1 MGCLRVQHKAR
12 QARHNADQLRDV
24 HRPLNIWLMH
34 KYVSLRPTVARSV
47 ARRVAGILGA
57 AGTLFLMPSVL
68 VHAQGGGGGGQGG
81 GSATAPAASANLKRA
96 ADRDDPLNFLLT
108 KKKLL
113 LLDRP
118 LEDSLK
124 KFRKEMQH
132 YQDVV
137 YKDLDKA
144 ATRKDQGQLPGP
156 SIIATMTRESEERV
170 KDIQSAYRDRARLLL
185 SERQRAQV
193 DSLEG
198 IWRRDVPRGDGA
210 VRKPPV

>member
-1 MGCLRVQHKAR
+1 
-12 QARHNADQLRDV
+12 
-24 HRPLNIWLMH
+24 MH
-34 KYVSLRPTVARSV
+34 ITQTVRRSVARNA
-47 ARRVAGILGA
+47 ARRVAGILCAVGS
-57 AGTLFLMPSVL
+57 LLVVPSVTA
-68 VHAQGGGGGGQGG
+68 HAQGGGGGGGGQGG
-81 GSATAPAASANLKRA
+81 GSATPPAASTNLKRA
-96 ADRDDPLNFLLT
+96 ADRDDPLNFLLE

-113 LLDRP
+113 VLDRA

-132 YQDVV
+132 YEDVV

-156 SIIATMTRESEERV
+156 SIIAAMTRDGESRV

-198 IWRRDVPRGDGA
+198 IWKRDVPRADGAA

>member
-1 MGCLRVQHKAR
+1 MHIYQTLRRTLAR
-12 QARHNADQLRDV
+12 N
-24 HRPLNIWLMH
+24 
-34 KYVSLRPTVARSV
+34 V
-47 ARRVAGILGA
+47 ARRVAGAVGPAPRLTHALDAARRVAGVLGA
-57 AGTLFLMPSVL
+57 VGTLLLVPSVL

-81 GSATAPAASANLKRA
+81 GSATAPAASANVKRA
-96 ADRDDPLNFLLT
+96 ADRDDPINFLLV

-113 LLDRP
+113 VLDRA

-124 KFRKEMQH
+124 NFRKEMQH

-144 ATRKDQGQLPGP
+144 ATRKNQGQLPGP
-156 SIIATMTRESEERV
+156 SIIASMTRDSEERV
-170 KDIQSAYRDRARLLL
+170 KDIQGAYRDRARLLL

-198 IWRRDVPRGDGA
+198 IWKRDVPKGDPG
-210 VRKPPV
+210 VRRPPTF